1 MVYRSV
7 SMRLSIT
14 LTAVVVGASIL
25 FGAGCRKKKKVED
38 DDTPVATAAPEPPPP
53 PPPAPTSTGL
63 KPGEVQRYSDEVPMG
78 SVTVELLR
86 EFTIHQAADLN
97 SPVIAHVGRGV
108 MINVKA
114 THSNW
119 MLIEYPSAV
128 ATMSPGWI
136 DLRNIYDRRV
146 RVRNGRIRPPA
157 IPARLPGKRDRRR
170 RY

>member
-7 SMRLSIT
+7 SMRLTIS

-25 FGAGCRKKKKVED
+25 FGAGCRKKKKVEED
-38 DDTPVATAAPEPPPP
+38 ETPVATAAPAPPP
-53 PPPAPTSTGL
+53 PPPAPTATGPA
-63 KPGEVQRYSDEVPMG
+63 PGEVAHYADEVPMG

-146 RVRNGRIRPPA
+146 RVRNGRARPPA
-157 IPARLPGKRDRRR
+157 IPARLPRDRRNRR